1 MENNSCYICLENTNT
16 YIIANV
22 CNCKI
27 YSHESCYLT
36 WINHTNNCMIC
47 KQIISQNYMNKTI
60 GKHYLNNT
68 VGIPFIARYLEFMN
82 EFFGNIIEL
91 ILKKCQSLIG
101 FILLFAI
108 SLIMLIFVIIPLILI
123 VSIRVGYHIG
133 RNKIQGNLI
142 DKQNYQIFYM

>member
-27 YSHESCYLT
+27 YSHEACY
-36 WINHTNNCMIC
+36 INWLRHTNNCMIC
-47 KQIISQNYMNKTI
+47 KQIISQNYMNKSI
-60 GKHYLNNT
+60 GNYYLNNT
-68 VGIPFIARYLEFMN
+68 VGIPIIAQYLEFMN
-82 EFFGNIIEL
+82 GIFGNIIEF

-101 FILLFAI
+101 FMLLFT
-108 SLIMLIFVIIPLILI
+108 SSMIMLISVIIPIILI

-142 DKQNYQIFYM
+142 DKQNYKIFYM